1 MLYRPLSLRL
11 ITEDGDHPLLC
22 GDTKGSAWWVRP
34 VSPALPRGQ
43 GPVRS
48 PRLTRSCL
56 PSMPA
61 VGKLLL
67 KVGGCGGLAGR
78 QASANTFKSEVTDKA
93 IYGDSLASDH
103 FPQGSR
109 RPSAPLPASPSRRSL
124 NHWLGVVAQGRPGV
138 GLLGALQTAAGMK
151 GGGWLGGRRVMEAA
165 GRFSQIKALRLKETE
180 HHFMPY
186 FK

>member
-1 MLYRPLSLRL
+1 MLSRPLSLSL

-22 GDTKGSAWWVRP
+22 GDAMRSAWRVRP
-34 VSPALPRGQ
+34 VSPTLPRDQ

-48 PRLTRSCL
+48 PRLTGSCL

-61 VGKLLL
+61 AGKLLL
-67 KVGGCGGLAGR
+67 KAGGCGGPAGR

-109 RPSAPLPASPSRRSL
+109 RPSAPLLASPSRRSL
-124 NHWLGVVAQGRPGV
+124 NHWLRAVAQGQPGA
-138 GLLGALQTAAGMK
+138 GLLWALQTAAGMK
-151 GGGWLGGRRVMEAA
+151 GGLWLAWGEEGD
-165 GRFSQIKALRLKETE
+165 GSSWQILTNQSPKT
-180 HHFMPY
+180 
-186 FK
+186 